1 MNKFKYNI
9 NYKVKIDDAFKKK
22 LEKKYKKIATIISE
36 FLNISKPLFFDV
48 TFTSLNQIHKIN
60 KEKRDVDKPTDV
72 ISFSLWDYDTYRT
85 ELLGDI
91 FICYQFCL
99 NEAKE
104 NKWSIEYEFC
114 LMFTHGLLHLLQ
126 FNHSN
131 KDEEKEMFDL
141 TDKILNGVVDKN

>member
-72 ISFSLWDYDTYRT
+72 ISFSL
-85 ELLGDI
+85 
-91 FICYQFCL
+91 
-99 NEAKE
+99 
-104 NKWSIEYEFC
+104 
-114 LMFTHGLLHLLQ
+114 
-126 FNHSN
+126 
-131 KDEEKEMFDL
+131 
-141 TDKILNGVVDKN
+141 